1 VRILARPVVLG
12 FAVVLS
18 VTMAYPA
25 FATSRG
31 TPHTLQGQSLAGS
44 PVKFVSPNFA
54 STGGVLPQ
62 HSSVGDF
69 DGDGDLDAVTVNE
82 GPIPLFGK
90 GIGVSLGDGAG
101 GLGATVTTDVGSGY
115 GACDLAVG
123 NWNGDAMDD
132 LVVIGCVTSGPGDL
146 VAFVATGGGHF
157 AATQTW
163 TGSDV
168 QLAAGDFN
176 GDGKGDFVTSE
187 NGSPNVRTYLGKG
200 DGTFKAPL
208 TKSPSFD
215 SYDLETA
222 DFNNDGKLD
231 LVGAD
236 GGPVWTMLGIGDG
249 TFGNQQFKFSDVL
262 TGLELAVADFNN
274 DGNLDVAVVDA
285 SGGHVGVGMG
295 TGDGKFTDGEQIA
308 VSPLQVV
315 WVAAGPVTNDGNADL
330 VVGLDNDTRV
340 SALLRG
346 NGLGHFAKATHWVV
360 GTAGLNTADFN
371 ADGRADLLSF
381 VGEGR
386 AYVSL
391 AQGQGFRAARLTAGP
406 ASEDIV
412 DVNGD
417 GVVDKVSGTS
427 GLLHGAFMSQVIVQL
442 GLGDG
447 RFGRSILSHVRDD
460 KVASG
465 IGDIAVADINE
476 DGIPDVA
483 GGFENFE
490 PVVSTL
496 FWMVGRGDGS
506 FRKATLSDVGDV
518 HADVNAMALADVNS
532 DGHVDIVANDGSQ
545 MVTRLG
551 SGHGTFGALIRSG
564 KGSGSNQSVL
574 VGDFT
579 GDGVTDVVT
588 TVVTGGEDFGSGE
601 IRLQKGN
608 DNGTFSLIQT
618 ANVDSNLSGGAQAD
632 FNGDGR
638 PDVVTAGSAGFDGGH
653 YAMWV
658 LLTTASGALGA
669 PTRYLGPSGQVA
681 TGDVDLDG
689 DTDIATSGNA
699 TVDFY
704 LNNGAG
710 MFPKVADIVAAGGLG
725 TMADVNGDGAP
736 DVLSG
741 SSLGEFA
748 VHLNAR

>member
-1 VRILARPVVLG
+1 MRITARPVVLAA
-12 FAVVLS
+12 AVALS
-18 VTMAYPA
+18 VVTGYPA
-25 FATSRG
+25 LAASHGSHRTV
-31 TPHTLQGQSLAGS
+31 QSSALAAG

-69 DGDGDLDAVTVNE
+69 NGDGKLDAVTVNE
-82 GPIPLFGK
+82 GPIPLFGE

-101 GLGATVTTDVGSGY
+101 GLGAPVATDVGMGY

-123 NWNGDAMDD
+123 DWNGDDMDD
-132 LVVIGCVTSGPGDL
+132 LVVIGCVTSGPGNIVSL
-146 VAFVATGGGHF
+146 VATGGGHF
-157 AATQTW
+157 AATQSW
-163 TGSDV
+163 VGADV

-187 NGSPNVRTYLGKG
+187 HGSPMVRTYLGKG
-200 DGTFKAPL
+200 GGTFKAPL
-208 TKSPSFD
+208 TNSPSFD

-231 LVGAD
+231 LVGAS
-236 GGPVWTMLGIGDG
+236 GGPVWTMLGVGDG
-249 TFGNQQFKFSDVL
+249 TFASQQFRFSDVL
-262 TGLELAVADFNN
+262 SGIELAVADFTK
-274 DGNLDVAVVDA
+274 DGKLDVAVVDA
-285 SGGHVGVGMG
+285 SGGHVGIGIG
-295 TGDGKFTDGEQIA
+295 TGTGKFTDGDQIV

-315 WVAAGPVTNDGNADL
+315 WVAAGLVTNDGNADL

-360 GTAGLNTADFN
+360 GTAGLTLADFN

-381 VGEGR
+381 VGDGR

-391 AQGQGFRAARLTAGP
+391 AQGRGFRAALLTPGP
-406 ASEDIV
+406 GSEDVV
-412 DVNGD
+412 DLNGD
-417 GVVDKVSGTS
+417 GVVDKVSGTT

-465 IGDIAVADINE
+465 IGDIDVADINE

-496 FWMVGRGDGS
+496 FWMVGNGDGS

-545 MVTRLG
+545 LVTRLG
-551 SGHGTFGALIRSG
+551 TGHGTFGALIRSG

-588 TVVTGGEDFGSGE
+588 AVVTGNEDFGSGE
-601 IRLQKGN
+601 IRLLKGN
-608 DNGTFSLIQT
+608 DTGSFTLVQT
-618 ANVDSNLSGGAQAD
+618 ATVDSNLSTGAQAD
-632 FNGDGR
+632 LNGDGR
-638 PDVVTAGSAGFDGGH
+638 PDVVTTGSAGSDGGR

-658 LLTTASGALGA
+658 VLTTASGMLGT
-669 PTRYLGPSGQVA
+669 PTPYLGPSGQVA

-704 LNNGAG
+704 LNNGSG
-710 MFPKVADIVAAGGLG
+710 VFPRVADIIAAGGVG

-736 DVLSG
+736 DVLTG